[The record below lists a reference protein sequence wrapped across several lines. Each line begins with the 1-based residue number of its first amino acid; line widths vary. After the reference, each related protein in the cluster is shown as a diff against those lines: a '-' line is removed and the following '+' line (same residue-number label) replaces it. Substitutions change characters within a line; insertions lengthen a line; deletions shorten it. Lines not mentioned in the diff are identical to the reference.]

1 MRCTGTRSTTEPPD
15 RMGGFRDMPTRLLL
29 LLATVPLLL
38 ASDCYDDRDRALV
51 SFALFP
57 ASEQGIEADLV
68 TIRFDDGRSARTV
81 TGEDFS
87 GGPGRLGTREFET
100 RTSGTL
106 TVDVTLADAGGTFAA
121 GEVEI
126 PLRSDWRWG
135 VSLHLGDDNPHDRCF
150 GCFGYESFAI
160 AEAHRDSPA
169 DSLWVVWGGN
179 SISDP
184 VVY

>member
-1 MRCTGTRSTTEPPD
+1 
-15 RMGGFRDMPTRLLL
+15 MPTRILL

-38 ASDCYDDRDRALV
+38 ASDCYDSDEYALV
-51 SFALFP
+51 SFTLFP
-57 ASEQGIEADLV
+57 ASEQGIDSDLV

-81 TGEDFS
+81 TAEDFS
-87 GGPGRLGTREFET
+87 GTPARLDTREFET

-106 TVDVTLADAGGTFAA
+106 RVDVTLADGSVEIAA
-121 GEVEI
+121 GSVQI

-135 VSLHLGDDNPHDRCF
+135 VSLRAGDENPVDTCF
-150 GCFGYESFAI
+150 GCFGYEAFAV
-160 AEAHRDSPA
+160 AESHRDSPA

-179 SISDP
+179 SISSP